1 MSRSLRW
8 ALRLSVVGL
17 VAAMVWP
24 EAGLAQDDG
33 PKQKIKIKTLN
44 DLPRHTYKLQ
54 GSVSE
59 LLQSDEQFAA
69 FAAKVRADTDADLEK
84 YEIDDPATLQ
94 KFYGT
99 LLSLD
104 MLEDRY
110 DGALKRIEQIRA
122 LEDKEAL
129 KLTTGLTSKAVIA
142 ARRET
147 GRDVHAATTRAAFQR
162 HLAAAVAKLPWDVV
176 QDNIEEAKGRAEILS
191 ENLVMGLVKGQW
203 DPIAAQKGEI
213 SSDIAAG
220 VVRMRYALEL
230 GLPVK
235 EEVVAVYQSA
245 IDQHRVVKPD
255 IWAARA
261 VTLKEKQNL
270 KPIVIG
276 IWDSGVDAPIFDEQ
290 MFVNPHERLD
300 GKDSDGNGFVDDVHG
315 IAFDLEGRRTP
326 EMLYPLGDATD
337 RIDSVMKHMK
347 GFMDI
352 QAAIESPEASALKR
366 HLAGLEAD
374 EVNGFVEDLNLC
386 GNYMHGTHV
395 AGIAIEGN
403 PFARILIA
411 RNMFDYHMIPKPV
424 TVEIAGRHAQS
435 YRDTAR
441 YFKERDVRVVNM
453 SWGWTLKEIESGLEA
468 NAIGETAEERAEL
481 AGKILSILKEGL
493 HDAIKGS
500 PGILFISSAGNE
512 DSDVEFDEV
521 IPSSFDLPNLLIVGA
536 VDQAGEP
543 TSFTSSGGNVV
554 VYANGFEVESY
565 VPGGERLKASG
576 TSMSSP
582 NATNLAAKL
591 IALKPAL
598 KPTEVIELIKKGAD
612 RKEGTFPYL
621 LMNPNRSVELLRQE
635 Q

>member
-1 MSRSLRW
+1 MSRSRRW
-8 ALRLSVVGL
+8 TVRLSVVGL
-17 VAAMVWP
+17 AAAMVWP
-24 EAGLAQDDG
+24 AAGLAQDDQ
-33 PKQKIKIKTLN
+33 PRQKIKIRTLD

-59 LLQSDEQFAA
+59 LLQSAEQFAA
-69 FAAKVRADTDADLEK
+69 FAARVRADTEADLEK
-84 YEIDDPATLQ
+84 YEIDDAATLQ

-104 MLEDRY
+104 MLEGRY
-110 DGALKRIEQIRA
+110 DDALKRIEQIRA

-129 KLTTGLTSKAVIA
+129 KLTIGLNSKAIIA

-147 GRDVHAATTRAAFQR
+147 GRDVQDAATKTAFEH
-162 HLAAAVAKLPWDVV
+162 HLAAAVAKLPWEVV
-176 QDNIEEAKGRAEILS
+176 QDEIKQSKGRAEIFS
-191 ENLVMGLVKGQW
+191 EDLLMGVVRGRW

-213 SSDIAAG
+213 SSDIAEG
-220 VVRMRYALEL
+220 VVRMRYALKL
-230 GLPVK
+230 RLPVK
-235 EEVVAVYQSA
+235 EELVTVYQNV
-245 IDQHRVVKPD
+245 IDQHRVVKQD
-255 IWAARA
+255 IWPARA
-261 VTLKEKQNL
+261 VTLKKEQNL
-270 KPIVIG
+270 KPVVIG
-276 IWDSGVDAPIFDEQ
+276 IWDSGVDAPIFEQQ
-290 MFVNPHERLD
+290 MFINPHEKPD
-300 GKDSDGNGFVDDVHG
+300 GKDNDRNGFVDDVHG
-315 IAFDLEGRRTP
+315 IAFDLDGHRTP
-326 EMLYPLGDATD
+326 EMLYPLGDAAD
-337 RIDSVMKHMK
+337 RIDGVMKHMK
-347 GFMDI
+347 GFMDV

-366 HLAGLEAD
+366 HLAGLKAE

-395 AGIAIEGN
+395 AGIALEGN

-424 TVEIAGRHAQS
+424 TVEIAQRHAQS

-441 YFKERDVRVVNM
+441 YFKEHDVRVVNM

-468 NAIGETAEERAEL
+468 NAIGETADERAAL
-481 AGKILSILKEGL
+481 ASKILSILKAGL

-500 PGILFISSAGNE
+500 PNILFISSAGNE

-543 TSFTSSGGNVV
+543 TSFTSSGRNVV

-565 VPGGERLKASG
+565 VPGGERMKASG

-582 NATNLAAKL
+582 NVTNLAAKL
-591 IALKPAL
+591 LAL
-598 KPTEVIELIKKGAD
+598 KPTLKPAEVVELIKKGAD

-621 LMNPNRSVELLRQE
+621 LLNPERSVGLLRE
-635 Q
+635 QQ

>member
-1 MSRSLRW
+1 MSRSLCL
-8 ALRLSVVGL
+8 ALRLSVVAL
-17 VAAMVWP
+17 VAAIFWP
-24 EAGLAQDDG
+24 DTGFAQNDS
-33 PKQKIKIKTLN
+33 PQQKIKINSLD
-44 DLPRHTYKLQ
+44 DLPRHTYKIK

-59 LLQSDEQFAA
+59 LLRSDADFEA
-69 FAAKVRADTDADLEK
+69 FAKQVRADVGADLAN
-84 YEIDDPATLQ
+84 YEIDDAATLQ
-94 KFYGT
+94 KLYGT
-99 LLSLD
+99 LLGLD
-104 MLEDRY
+104 MLEGRY
-110 DGALKRIEQIRA
+110 DDALKRIEKIRA

-129 KLTTGLTSKAVIA
+129 KLTTGLTSTAIIA

-147 GRDVHAATTRAAFQR
+147 RKEIGDAATRAVFQR
-162 HLAAAVAKLPWDVV
+162 QLATAVAKLPWDVV

-191 ENLVMGLVKGQW
+191 ENLIMGVVQGRW
-203 DPIAAQKGEI
+203 DPIVAQKGEI
-213 SSDIAAG
+213 SSDVADG
-220 VVRMRYALEL
+220 VVRMRYALRL
-230 GLPVK
+230 QLPLK
-235 EEVVAVYQSA
+235 EQLVGVYQNV
-245 IDQHRVVKPD
+245 IDQHRVAKPD

-261 VTLKEKQNL
+261 VTLKKEQNL
-270 KPIVIG
+270 KPVMIG
-276 IWDSGVDAPIFDEQ
+276 IWDSGVDASIFERQ
-290 MFVNPHERLD
+290 IFVNPHEELD
-300 GKDSDGNGFVDDVHG
+300 GKDNDGNGFVDDVHG
-315 IAFDLEGRRTP
+315 IAFDLEGKRTP
-326 EMLYPLGDATD
+326 QMLYPLGDAAD
-337 RIDSVMKHMK
+337 RMDSAMKHVK

-366 HLAGLEAD
+366 HLADLEAD
-374 EVNGFVEDLNLC
+374 EVNGFVEDLSLY

-424 TVEIAGRHAQS
+424 TVEIAQRHAQS

-441 YFKERDVRVVNM
+441 YFQEHNVRVVNM

-468 NAIGETAEERAEL
+468 NAIGETVEERAKL
-481 AGKILSILKEGL
+481 ASKILSILKEGL
-493 HDAIKGS
+493 HDAIEGS
-500 PGILFISSAGNE
+500 PNILFISSAGNE

-521 IPSSFDLPNLLIVGA
+521 IPSSFELPNLLIVGA

-543 TSFTSSGGNVV
+543 TSFTSSGRNVV

-565 VPGGERLKASG
+565 VPGGERMKASG

-582 NATNLAAKL
+582 NVTNLAAKL

-598 KPTEVIELIKKGAD
+598 KPTNVIELIKKGAD

-621 LMNPNRSVELLRQE
+621 LMNPKRSLELLREE

>member
-1 MSRSLRW
+1 MSRLLRG
-8 ALRLSVVGL
+8 ALWLSVVGL
-17 VAAMVWP
+17 IAMMTWP
-24 EAGLAQDDG
+24 EAGLAQDDR
-33 PKQKIKIKTLN
+33 PKQKIKIKTLD
-44 DLPRHTYKLQ
+44 DLPRHTYTLP

-69 FAAKVRADTDADLEK
+69 FAAKVRADTEADLEK
-84 YEIDDPATLQ
+84 YAIDDAATLQ
-94 KFYGT
+94 RLHGV
-99 LLSLD
+99 LLALD
-104 MLEDRY
+104 MLEGRY
-110 DGALKRIEQIRA
+110 DDALKRIEQIRA

-129 KLTTGLTSKAVIA
+129 KLTTGLSSKAIIA

-147 GRDVHAATTRAAFQR
+147 GREIDDAATRAAFQR
-162 HLAAAVAKLPWDVV
+162 HLAAAVAELPWDVV

-213 SSDIAAG
+213 SSDIATS
-220 VVRMRYALEL
+220 VVRMRYVLKL

-235 EEVVAVYQSA
+235 QELVAVYQNV
-245 IDQHRVVKPD
+245 IDQHRAVKPD
-255 IWAARA
+255 IWEARA
-261 VTLKEKQNL
+261 VTLRKEQNL
-270 KPIVIG
+270 KPVMIG
-276 IWDSGVDAPIFDEQ
+276 IWDSGVDAPIFEGQ
-290 MFVNPHERLD
+290 MFVNPGEKLD
-300 GKDSDGNGFVDDVHG
+300 GRDNDGNGFVDDVHG

-326 EMLYPLGDATD
+326 EMLYPLGDAAG
-337 RIDSVMKHMK
+337 RIDNVMKHMK
-347 GFMDI
+347 GFMDL

-374 EVNGFVEDLNLC
+374 EVNGFVEDLSLC

-424 TVEIAGRHAQS
+424 TVDIARRHAQS

-441 YFKERDVRVVNM
+441 YFQEHDVRVVNM

-468 NAIGETAEERAEL
+468 NAIGETTQERAAL

-493 HDAIKGS
+493 HDAIEGS
-500 PGILFISSAGNE
+500 PNILFISSAGNE

-543 TSFTSSGGNVV
+543 TSFTSSGRNVV

-591 IALKPAL
+591 IALKPTL
-598 KPTEVIELIKKGAD
+598 KPTELVELIKKGAD

-621 LMNPNRSVELLRQE
+621 LMNPKRSVELLHAE